1 MKKMEYKGHQ
11 WHEQCFCCH
20 VCKNPIGTKSFI
32 PRENDMYCTGC
43 YEEKF
48 ATRCIKC
55 TQVSFL
61 FVCVLKMYLNLVIYK
76 YSIPGTV

>member
-11 WHEQCFCCH
+11 WHEQCFCCTL
-20 VCKNPIGTKSFI
+20 CTQPIGTKSFI
-32 PRENDMYCTGC
+32 PRENEMYCTGC

-55 TQVSFL
+55 NEVKFYISILFFFIVLNMFFL
-61 FVCVLKMYLNLVIYK
+61 LL
-76 YSIPGTV
+76 